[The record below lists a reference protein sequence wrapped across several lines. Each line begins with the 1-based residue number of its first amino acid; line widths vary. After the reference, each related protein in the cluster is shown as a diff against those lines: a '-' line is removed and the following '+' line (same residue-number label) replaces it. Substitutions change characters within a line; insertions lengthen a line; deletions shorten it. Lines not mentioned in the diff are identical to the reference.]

1 MLDLSTIL
9 LMGRDLAASANE
21 KTELRSGLEAYRHA
35 SALRWFCEHIRVL
48 QLCDR
53 KRTSNFLSRQSV

>member
-35 SALRWFCEHIRVL
+35 SALR
-48 QLCDR
+48 
-53 KRTSNFLSRQSV
+53 